1 MPCSDDRYIY
11 KLVIGI
17 SLVLGGFIFNTSLV
31 QAATDRECLA
41 TWEFPEIQTNY
52 VKAKS
57 NLKRNKSGKQIEKIA
72 KKSGYA
78 KRRGH
83 GGLLGLTHSSIGP
96 SFAVSTKYIEVEKG
110 RYCLKLRKVEFTF
123 GIRKS
128 EIYVDRKY
136 RKSSCAYKVIYA
148 HEKEHV
154 RINEKTLDDYASKI
168 SKVLKKRAAAIKPFY
183 TDNPKKAAQSIID
196 KLNSGM
202 KPILKKFSDQREKAN
217 DVIDTN
223 KAYAATQAKCSDW

>member
-1 MPCSDDRYIY
+1 MPCSANTYLQ
-11 KLVIGI
+11 KLIIVISAMIGGI
-17 SLVLGGFIFNTSLV
+17 VTIVSPV
-31 QAATDRECLA
+31 QAGTDRQCLA
-41 TWEFPEIQTNY
+41 TWEFPVVKTKY
-52 VKAKS
+52 VKARPKL
-57 NLKRNKSGKQIEKIA
+57 NRKKTGQQIERIA

-78 KRRGH
+78 KTRGH

-110 RYCLKLRKVEFTF
+110 RYCLKLRKVDFTF

-148 HEKEHV
+148 HEKQHV
-154 RINEKTLDDYASKI
+154 RINEKTVNDYAPKI
-168 SKVLKKRAAAIKPFY
+168 SKELKKRAAAIKPFY
-183 TDNPKKAAQSIID
+183 TDNPKKAAQSIINQLTLD
-196 KLNSGM
+196 M
-202 KPILKKFSDQREKAN
+202 KPILQKFADQREKAN

-223 KAYAATQAKCSDW
+223 EAYTATQAKCSDW

>member
-1 MPCSDDRYIY
+1 MPCSANTYLQ
-11 KLVIGI
+11 KLIIGFSI
-17 SLVLGGFIFNTSLV
+17 LVGGIATIASPV
-31 QAATDRECLA
+31 QAGTDRKCLA
-41 TWEFPEIQTNY
+41 TWEFPVVKTKY

-57 NLKRNKSGKQIEKIA
+57 KLNRRKTGQQIERIA

-78 KRRGH
+78 KTRGH

-148 HEKEHV
+148 HEKKHV
-154 RINEKTLDDYASKI
+154 RINEKTVNDYAPKI
-168 SKVLKKRAAAIKPFY
+168 SKELKKRAAAIKPFY
-183 TDNPKKAAQSIID
+183 TDNPKEAAQSIINQLTLD
-196 KLNSGM
+196 M
-202 KPILKKFSDQREKAN
+202 KPILQKFAAQREKAN

-223 KAYAATQAKCSDW
+223 EAYTATQAKCSDW

>member
-1 MPCSDDRYIY
+1 MLCSGKKDIR
-11 KLVIGI
+11 KFVI
-17 SLVLGGFIFNTSLV
+17 SLALV
-31 QAATDRECLA
+31 MSGCVYFVVPAQAATDRKCVA
-41 TWEFPEIQTNY
+41 TWEFPDVKTNY

-57 NLKRNKSGKQIEKIA
+57 KLNRKKTGKQIERIA
-72 KKSGYA
+72 KKSGYS
-78 KRRGH
+78 KPKGH

-110 RYCLKLRKVEFTF
+110 RYCLKLRKVDFTF

-148 HEKEHV
+148 HEKQHV
-154 RINEKTLDDYASKI
+154 RINEKTVNDYAPKI
-168 SKVLKKRAAAIKPFY
+168 SKELKKRAAAIKPFY
-183 TDNPKKAAQSIID
+183 TDNPKEAAQLIIK
-196 KLNSGM
+196 KLTVSM
-202 KPILKKFSDQREKAN
+202 KPILQKFADQREKAN

-223 KAYAATQAKCSDW
+223 EAYTATQAKCSDW